1 MKITLLNGRTCD
13 YQAYCGFP
21 LKVVNSQRAKRLSLR
36 IDEKQHI
43 PVLTIPKRC
52 SQAKVKEFLDTNHD
66 WVVNMMA
73 RLPLAVRFSDGDKIS
88 FWGKNYVIRH
98 CLENR
103 FSGFDGDVLKISGD
117 IEFLHRRVMEYLKT
131 QTLKTISEMTVE
143 KAALIGKKVKSVA
156 IKDTRS
162 RWGSCT
168 TSGHISYNWR
178 ICMAPL
184 EVINYLVCHEVSHL
198 KHPDHSSEFWDCVAQ
213 LCPEYK
219 ETRRWLKTHG
229 KSLYKYI
236 N

>member
-1 MKITLLNGRTCD
+1 MKITLLNGQISD

-21 LKVVNSQRAKRLSLR
+21 LKTVNSARAKRLSLR

-52 SQAKVKEFLDTNHD
+52 SHNKIKEFLDTNHD

-73 RLPLAVRFSDGDKIS
+73 RLPIATKFMNNEKFYFVGHEYTIEHNE
-88 FWGKNYVIRH
+88 KNRVT
-98 CLENR
+98 E
-103 FSGFDGDVLKISGD
+103 FVGDVLKVSGD
-117 IEFLHRRVMEYLKT
+117 IEFLHRRVVDYLKS
-131 QTLKTISEMTVE
+131 QILKIISEMTIE
-143 KAALIGKKVKSVA
+143 KAALIGKKVKSVT

-168 TSGHISYNWR
+168 TSGHINYNWR
-178 ICMAPL
+178 ICLAPP

-198 KHPDHSSEFWDCVAQ
+198 KHPDHSLGFWNCVAE

-236 N
+236 